1 MSGYR
6 FRSFIY
12 SHPKKCHRRDQLQQ
26 IAIPVSTPSNWGFQL
41 ISNSDYEK
49 KVAVALLYDRIKAP
63 TLVAKGEGGLA
74 NQILAE
80 AESAG
85 VPVSQ
90 DELLANTLAQLSLN
104 EEIPEALFQ
113 SVAIVLA
120 WAYRIQGKTPWD

>member
-1 MSGYR
+1 
-6 FRSFIY
+6 
-12 SHPKKCHRRDQLQQ
+12 
-26 IAIPVSTPSNWGFQL
+26 L

>member
-1 MSGYR
+1 M
-6 FRSFIY
+6 
-12 SHPKKCHRRDQLQQ
+12 
-26 IAIPVSTPSNWGFQL
+26 
-41 ISNSDYEK
+41 K

-120 WAYRIQGKTPWD
+120 WAIEFRENTLGLDYFSLPNLSYTEDWSWDL

>member
-1 MSGYR
+1 M
-6 FRSFIY
+6 
-12 SHPKKCHRRDQLQQ
+12 
-26 IAIPVSTPSNWGFQL
+26 
-41 ISNSDYEK
+41 
-49 KVAVALLYDRIKAP
+49 
-63 TLVAKGEGGLA
+63 AKGEGGLA

-90 DELLANTLAQLSLN
+90 DELLANTPAQLSLN

-120 WAYRIQGKTPWD
+120 WAYRIQGKTPWTDYFSLPNLSYTEDWSWDL